1 MTSPALPETL
11 EGWLDY
17 ISAQHPSS
25 IAMGLDRVRAV
36 WQHMT
41 PACPQAPVNLIVGGT
56 NGKGS
61 TCAMLERILHCAGYK
76 VGCYTSP
83 HLLHYRERVRVGLN
97 ELPDAVHCAAF
108 AAVEVA
114 RRAADVP
121 LTYFEFGTL
130 AALRIFATQGL
141 DVAVL
146 EVGLG
151 GRLDAVNLVDADC
164 AIVVSVDLDH
174 MEYLGPNREAI
185 GYEKAH
191 IYRPG
196 RPALYGETDPPD
208 SLLNHARDIGARL
221 LVRGRDFG
229 FESHGQQWE
238 FHGPRGKRHAL
249 PIPAL
254 RGPYQLAN
262 AAGVLAMLAE
272 VQDRLPVTQG
282 DVRRGFLEVEL
293 AGRLQAL
300 PGRPVIL
307 LDVAHNPHA
316 ARVLEDALGTM
327 GYFERTLAVF
337 AMLKDKDAA
346 QVVGTVRKRIDHW
359 HVAGLGG
366 ERGMS
371 GTSLAGIVSAAG
383 VPAADI
389 TAHVNVAG
397 ALQAARA
404 AATPSDRILVFG
416 SFHTVAEAM
425 AELGVA
431 PPTA

>member
-1 MTSPALPETL
+1 MTHTALPDTL
-11 EGWLDY
+11 NGWLEF
-17 ISAQHPSS
+17 ISAQHPST

-36 WQHMT
+36 WQHLT
-41 PACPQAPVNLIVGGT
+41 PACPRAPVNIIVGGT

-83 HLLHYRERVRVGLN
+83 HLLHYRERVRIGLQ
-97 ELPDAVHCAAF
+97 ELPDAVHCEAF
-108 AAVEVA
+108 AVVEMA
-114 RRAADVP
+114 RRAAGVP

-130 AALRIFATQGL
+130 AALRIFATQGVE
-141 DVAVL
+141 VAVL

-174 MEYLGPNREAI
+174 MEYLGPDREAI
-185 GYEKAH
+185 GFEKAH
-191 IYRPG
+191 IYRAG
-196 RPALYGETDPPD
+196 RPAIYGETDPPQ
-208 SLLNHARDIGARL
+208 SLLKHAADIGAQL
-221 LVRGRDFG
+221 EVRGRDFG
-229 FESHGQQWE
+229 YEHQGQQWE

-262 AAGVLAMLAE
+262 AAGVLAVLAAL
-272 VQDRLPVTQG
+272 QDRLPVTQG
-282 DVRRGFLEVEL
+282 DVRRGLLEVEL
-293 AGRLQAL
+293 AGRLQVL
-300 PGRPVIL
+300 PGRPVIV

-327 GYFERTLAVF
+327 GYSERTIAVF

-346 QVVGTVRKRIDHW
+346 QVVGILRHRIDHW
-359 HVAGLGG
+359 HVAGLTG

-371 GTSLAGIVSAAG
+371 GAVLAGIVAGSGVAAE
-383 VPAADI
+383 AI
-389 TAHVNVAG
+389 SAHVNVAG

-404 AATPSDRILVFG
+404 AASPSDRILVFG
-416 SFHTVAEAM
+416 SFHTVAEAL
-425 AELGVA
+425 ASLGMG
-431 PPTA
+431 PPTV

>member
-1 MTSPALPETL
+1 MSTSALPVTL
-11 EGWLDY
+11 DGWLDF
-17 ISAQHPSS
+17 ISAQHPST
-25 IAMGLDRVRAV
+25 IEMGLDRVRAV
-36 WQHMT
+36 WTHMA
-41 PACPQAPVNLIVGGT
+41 PSCPHAPINITVGGT

-83 HLLHYRERVRVGLN
+83 HLLHYRERVRIGLR
-97 ELPDAVHCAAF
+97 ELADDAHCEAF
-108 AAVEVA
+108 AAVEAA
-114 RRAADVP
+114 RRSADVA
-121 LTYFEFGTL
+121 LTYFEYGTL
-130 AALRIFATQGL
+130 AALRIFASQGVE
-141 DVAVL
+141 VAVL

-174 MEYLGPNREAI
+174 MDYLGPDREAI

-196 RPALYGETDPPD
+196 RPAVYGEVDPPA
-208 SLLNHARDIGARL
+208 SLLSHAAQIGARL

-229 FESHGQQWE
+229 FENQGQQWQ

-262 AAGVLAMLAE
+262 ASGVLAVLGELQA
-272 VQDRLPVTQG
+272 QLPVTQG
-282 DVRRGFLEVEL
+282 DVRRGLLEVEL

-327 GYFERTLAVF
+327 GFFERTFAVF

-346 QVVGTVRKRIDHW
+346 KVVEIVRHRIDQW
-359 HVAGLGG
+359 HVAGLSG
-366 ERGMS
+366 ERGIS
-371 GTSLAGIVSAAG
+371 GTALAEVVTSGG
-383 VPAADI
+383 VATEAVR
-389 TAHVNVAG
+389 AHVNVAG
-397 ALQAARA
+397 ALNAARA
-404 AATPSDRILVFG
+404 AAAPNDRILVFG

-425 AELGVA
+425 ASLGVA